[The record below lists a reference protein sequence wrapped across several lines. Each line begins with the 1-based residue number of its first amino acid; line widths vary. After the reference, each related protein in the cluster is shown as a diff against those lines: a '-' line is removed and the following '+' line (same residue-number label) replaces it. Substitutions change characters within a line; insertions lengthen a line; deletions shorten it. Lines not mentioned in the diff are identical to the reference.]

1 MPTIQARGL
10 TKRFGAD
17 VLAVDHLDFDAIP
30 GGVTGFLGPN
40 GAGKTTTL
48 RMVLGLVT
56 PTSGTVLVDGL
67 RYRDLPHPTNRVGAS
82 LEASGFHPARTA
94 RNHLKIIATMAG
106 LPFSRVEECL
116 DLVGLSEV
124 GNRKVGGFSLGM
136 RQRLELARS
145 LLGKPDILVLDEP
158 ANGLDPQGIAWLRD
172 FLRFYASEK
181 PPSAGDGRIVI
192 VSSHLLS
199 EAQLIVD
206 DVIVLTAGR
215 LAAQGKLSDLLGGTK
230 RSVRVCTPDADRLV
244 QALRAANL
252 PAVMQ
257 DGYVVCEGV
266 TPEQVGP
273 IMVENRI
280 EVHEM
285 VSSTESLESLFFSL
299 TGGESV
305 EPGQMAPLGDYRRFN
320 DGPAAPPAAT
330 SAPVAPPAPSPAA
343 GPVAPPAPSPAAGPA
358 AGPGPVGGQT

>member
-48 RMVLGLVT
+48 RMLLGLVT
-56 PTSGTVLVDGL
+56 PTSGSVLVDGH
-67 RYRDLPHPTNRVGAS
+67 RYRDLPNPTMRVGAV

-94 RNHLKIIATMAG
+94 RNHLKLIATMAG
-106 LPFSRVEECL
+106 LPFSRVDECL

-124 GNRKVGGFSLGM
+124 GDRAVGGFSMGM
-136 RQRLELARS
+136 RQRLELARAM
-145 LLGKPDILVLDEP
+145 LGKPDILVLDEP

-172 FLRFYASEK
+172 FLKLYASEG
-181 PPSAGDGRIVI
+181 AAAQGGGRIVI

-215 LAAQGKLSDLLGGTK
+215 LAAQGQT
-230 RSVRVCTPDADRLV
+230 
-244 QALRAANL
+244 
-252 PAVMQ
+252 
-257 DGYVVCEGV
+257 
-266 TPEQVGP
+266 
-273 IMVENRI
+273 
-280 EVHEM
+280 
-285 VSSTESLESLFFSL
+285 
-299 TGGESV
+299 
-305 EPGQMAPLGDYRRFN
+305 
-320 DGPAAPPAAT
+320 
-330 SAPVAPPAPSPAA
+330 
-343 GPVAPPAPSPAAGPA
+343 AGPA
-358 AGPGPVGGQT
+358 RRVQASREGADAGRRTPDSGAACREASSSRSGRLRGVRGSHTRSCGPDNGREPYRGA